1 MSLVLILLLIV
12 LFIVAATAHFKLNPF
27 LTLLCAAFIAA
38 FAYGLPLRDI
48 ESTIRGGFGNIM
60 GNIGLVIVLGTLI
73 GVILERTGAAI
84 TMARSI
90 ISLLGERFP
99 LLTMSLVGYMVAIPV
114 FCDSGFVILNS
125 LKRSLARSLK
135 TSPVAMSVALSTGL
149 FATHTLVPPT
159 PGPIAAAGN
168 LGIGGNLGVVMVAG
182 LAFALLAAFSGLLW
196 ARRCGNLRSNE
207 LAEEQMAG
215 KERATAE
222 GHNAPS
228 QPCAGASADLPAYL
242 PSSLPPPLLAFMPIV
257 LPILL
262 ICLGS
267 VANFPTEMLGRG
279 ALYEALNFLGKP
291 MIALLVGLGLA
302 LFLLRAGN
310 RLQSLGE
317 CTEAGI
323 KIAAPILL
331 VTGAGG
337 AFGAVLAATPLG
349 DYLGSSLSAL
359 GLGVLV
365 PFLVAAALK
374 SAQGSSTVA
383 MVAGSALIAPLL
395 GQLGLDSDAGRVL
408 CVMAI
413 GAGAMTVSH
422 VNDSYFWVVSQFSR
436 MDVAT
441 AVRAHTLAT
450 LMMGLVTISAV
461 WLSALILL

>member
-1 MSLVLILLLIV
+1 VTLILILLLLLIV
-12 LFIVAATAHFKLNPF
+12 LFIVVATAHFKLNPF

-73 GVILERTGAAI
+73 GVILERSGAAI

-90 ISLLGERFP
+90 ISLLGNRFP
-99 LLTMSLVGYMVAIPV
+99 LLTMSLVGYIVAIPV

-125 LKRSLARSLK
+125 LKRSLARSLNA
-135 TSPVAMSVALSTGL
+135 SPVAMTVALSTGL

-168 LGIGGNLGVVMVAG
+168 LGMGGNLGLVMVAG
-182 LAFALLAAFSGLLW
+182 LVFALLAAFSGLLW
-196 ARRCGNLRSNE
+196 ARRCGQLHSDE
-207 LAEEQMAG
+207 MAEDQ
-215 KERATAE
+215 
-222 GHNAPS
+222 
-228 QPCAGASADLPAYL
+228 ADLHADPHTDPHTDLSL
-242 PSSLPPPLLAFMPIV
+242 PSPLLAFTPIL

-267 VANFPTEMLGRG
+267 VANFPTELLGRG

-291 MIALLVGLGLA
+291 MIALLVGLGFA
-302 LFLLRAGN
+302 LLLLRAGN
-310 RLQSLGE
+310 RLQRLGE
-317 CTEAGI
+317 CTETGL
-323 KIAAPILL
+323 KISAPILL

-395 GQLGLDSDAGRVL
+395 PQLGLDSDTGRVL

-441 AVRAHTLAT
+441 AVRSHTMAT
-450 LMMGLVTISAV
+450 LIMGLVTISAV
-461 WLSALILL
+461 WLSSLVLL

>member
-1 MSLVLILLLIV
+1 MTLILILLMIV
-12 LFIVAATAHFKLNPF
+12 LFIVVATAHFKLNPF

-73 GVILERTGAAI
+73 GVILERSGAAI
-84 TMARSI
+84 TMARSM

-168 LGIGGNLGVVMVAG
+168 LGMGGNLGLVMVAG
-182 LAFALLAAFSGLLW
+182 LVFALLAAFSGLLW
-196 ARRCGNLRSNE
+196 ARRCGQLHSDE
-207 LAEEQMAG
+207 LAEDQ
-215 KERATAE
+215 
-222 GHNAPS
+222 
-228 QPCAGASADLPAYL
+228 ADLHADSHADLSL
-242 PSSLPPPLLAFMPIV
+242 PSPLLAFTPIL

-267 VANFPTEMLGRG
+267 VANFPTELLGRG

-291 MIALLVGLGLA
+291 MIALLVGLGFA
-302 LFLLRAGN
+302 LLLLRTGN
-310 RLQSLGE
+310 RLQRLGE
-317 CTEAGI
+317 CTETGL
-323 KIAAPILL
+323 KISAPILL

-395 GQLGLDSDAGRVL
+395 PQLGLDSDTGRVL

-441 AVRAHTLAT
+441 AVRSHTMAT
-450 LMMGLVTISAV
+450 LIMGLVTISAV
-461 WLSALILL
+461 WLSSLVLL

>member
-12 LFIVAATAHFKLNPF
+12 LFIVVATAHFKLNPF

-48 ESTIRGGFGNIM
+48 ESTVRGGFGNIM

-73 GVILERTGAAI
+73 GVMLERSGAAI

-125 LKRSLARSLK
+125 LKRSLARSLN
-135 TSPVAMSVALSTGL
+135 TAPVAMTVALSTGL

-168 LGIGGNLGVVMVAG
+168 LGIGGNLGLVMVAG
-182 LAFALLAAFSGLLW
+182 LLFALLAAFSGLLW
-196 ARRCGNLRSNE
+196 ARRCGTLHSDE
-207 LAEEQMAG
+207 LADAHTVTDIPD
-215 KERATAE
+215 ALT
-222 GHNAPS
+222 S
-228 QPCAGASADLPAYL
+228 FDLP
-242 PSSLPPPLLAFMPIV
+242 SPLLAFTPIL

-267 VANFPTEMLGRG
+267 VANFPTELLGRG

-291 MIALLVGLGLA
+291 MIALLVGLGFA
-302 LFLLRAGN
+302 LLLLPTGN
-310 RLQSLGE
+310 RLHRLGE
-317 CTEAGI
+317 CTEQGL

-359 GLGVLV
+359 GLGVWV

-395 GQLGLDSDAGRVL
+395 VQLGLDSDIGRVL

-441 AVRAHTLAT
+441 AVRAHTVAT
-450 LMMGLVTISAV
+450 LIMGLVTISAV
-461 WLSALILL
+461 WLSSLILL

>member
-12 LFIVAATAHFKLNPF
+12 LFIVVATAHFKLNPF

-48 ESTIRGGFGNIM
+48 ESIIRGGFGNIM

-84 TMARSI
+84 AMARTI

-135 TSPVAMSVALSTGL
+135 ASPVAMSVALSTGL

-168 LGIGGNLGVVMVAG
+168 LGLGDNLGLVMAAG
-182 LAFALLAAFSGLLW
+182 LVFALLAALSGLFW
-196 ARRCGNLRSNE
+196 ARRCSYLNSDE
-207 LAEEQMAG
+207 LTQDQEPA
-215 KERATAE
+215 
-222 GHNAPS
+222 APDTPTS
-228 QPCAGASADLPAYL
+228 VDLPT
-242 PSSLPPPLLAFMPIV
+242 PVLAFTPILLPIV
-257 LPILL
+257 L

-267 VANFPTEMLGRG
+267 LANVPTELPGRG

-291 MIALLVGLGLA
+291 MIALLVGLGFA
-302 LFLLRAGN
+302 LLLLRSGN
-310 RLQSLGE
+310 RLHSLGE
-317 CTEAGI
+317 CTETGL

-359 GLGVLV
+359 GLGVWV

-383 MVAGSALIAPLL
+383 LVAGSALIAPLL
-395 GQLGLDSDAGRVL
+395 PQLGLDSDTGRVL

-436 MDVAT
+436 MSVAT
-441 AVRAHTLAT
+441 AVRAHTVAT
-450 LMMGLVTISAV
+450 LTMGLVTITAV
-461 WLSALILL
+461 WLSSLVLL

>member
-1 MSLVLILLLIV
+1 MSLVLILLMIV
-12 LFIVAATAHFKLNPF
+12 LFIVVATAHFKLHPF

-48 ESTIRGGFGNIM
+48 ESTVRGGFGNIM

-84 TMARSI
+84 TMARTI
-90 ISLLGERFP
+90 ISVLGERFP
-99 LLTMSLVGYMVAIPV
+99 LLTMSLVGYMVSIPV

-135 TSPVAMSVALSTGL
+135 ASPVAMTVALSTGL

-168 LGIGGNLGVVMVAG
+168 LGMGGNLGLVMVAG
-182 LAFALLAAFSGLLW
+182 LAFALLAALSGLLW
-196 ARRCGNLRSNE
+196 ARRCSHLHSDELDQDQAQNLDQ
-207 LAEEQMAG
+207 EQAAN
-215 KERATAE
+215 RIPDAQT
-222 GHNAPS
+222 S
-228 QPCAGASADLPAYL
+228 FDLP
-242 PSSLPPPLLAFMPIV
+242 SPLLSFTPIL

-267 VANFPTEMLGRG
+267 LANFPTELPGRG
-279 ALYEALNFLGKP
+279 ALYETLNFLGKP
-291 MIALLVGLGLA
+291 MIALLVGLGFSL
-302 LFLLRAGN
+302 LLLRSGN
-310 RLQSLGE
+310 RLRDYGLKGLGE
-317 CTEAGI
+317 CTESGL

-383 MVAGSALIAPLL
+383 LVAGSALIAPLL
-395 GQLGLDSDAGRVL
+395 PQLGLDSDTGRVL

-422 VNDSYFWVVSQFSR
+422 VNDSYFWVVSQFSG
-436 MDVAT
+436 MSVAT
-441 AVRAHTLAT
+441 AVRAHTVAT
-450 LMMGLVTISAV
+450 LIMGLVTISAV
-461 WLSALILL
+461 WLSSQLLL